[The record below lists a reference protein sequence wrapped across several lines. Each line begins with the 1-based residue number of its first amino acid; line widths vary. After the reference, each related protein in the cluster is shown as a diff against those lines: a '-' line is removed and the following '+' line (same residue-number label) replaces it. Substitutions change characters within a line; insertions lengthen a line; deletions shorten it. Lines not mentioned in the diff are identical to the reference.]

1 MLSKSSKSKL
11 SASSTLSG
19 AAEQNTMASGIIL
32 SLKLGKNRR
41 KTIGFAFQSE
51 ATHTPLFYIQIATKS
66 IKILNLHA
74 DSALTRDGR

>member
-1 MLSKSSKSKL
+1 MSSKSSKSKS

-19 AAEQNTMASGIIL
+19 AAEQDTMASGIIL

-41 KTIGFAFQSE
+41 KTMGFTFQSE
-51 ATHTPLFYIQIATKS
+51 THTPLFYIQIATKS

-74 DSALTRDGR
+74 DSAFTRDGR